1 MLTETGAIMP
11 RMKSRTSAVSLAL
24 MLGVAA
30 AFAQSDQPL
39 NSGFLADYSRLQPAS
54 DREGVRSWVDRSADL
69 RSYSKIMFHPTV
81 VVITPG
87 PDYKGVQ
94 PDALKRM
101 TDGFTASF
109 KSALS
114 PAYQIVSDPG
124 PDVLQVRLAI
134 TGVQPVAPG
143 LHPTDL
149 LPIKAVFNIGRAA
162 AGKSPQVAE
171 MSAEM
176 EVLDGAGRPVA
187 AAVATRKGDKT
198 LNQGED
204 VTWKHLEA
212 ISAYW
217 AESFRERLDALRSG
231 TMQ

>member
-1 MLTETGAIMP
+1 VP
-11 RMKSRTSAVSLAL
+11 LAL
-24 MLGVAA
+24 VLVLGMAS
-30 AFAQSDQPL
+30 AFAQTQQPA
-39 NSGFLADYSRLQPAS
+39 NSGFLADYSKLQPAT
-54 DREGVRSWVDRSADL
+54 DREGVRSWVNRSVDY
-69 RSYSKIMFHPTV
+69 RSYSKIVFHPTV

-101 TDGFTASF
+101 ADAFTASF

-114 PAYQIVSDPG
+114 PAYQIVNEPG

-162 AGKSPQVAE
+162 AGKSPQVVE
-171 MSAEM
+171 MSGEM
-176 EVLDGAGRPVA
+176 EVLDGSGKPVA

-198 LNQGED
+198 LNQGESI
-204 VTWKHLEA
+204 TWKHLEA
-212 ISAYW
+212 ITAYW
-217 AESFRERLDALRSG
+217 AGSFRQRLDELRAG
-231 TMQ
+231 GAQ